1 MNLEGKTCGVC
12 NKGKLKKFQERIAE
26 GVYVDAYKCEHGHV
40 SYSEE
45 VMRRVEALERGHAE
59 ERHIVKVGSSLAAL
73 IPAAI
78 VKQLNL
84 KSKESVFVSAKGNTI
99 TIKVNSSAG

>member
-1 MNLEGKTCGVC
+1 
-12 NKGKLKKFQERIAE
+12 
-26 GVYVDAYKCEHGHV
+26 
-40 SYSEE
+40 
-45 VMRRVEALERGHAE
+45 
-59 ERHIVKVGSSLAAL
+59 
-73 IPAAI
+73 